1 MEDFKSYG
9 GGIPSYFFLLK
20 YYAISLLV
28 LAAIVNVYHIYVL
41 ESACPLVSASDHQQ
55 RCQSFLLIFKLCD
68 PAIIYQVLVQQE
80 REVEANIF
88 LYLQLLSFIY
98 LISVTIAMKIWLQ
111 MFNRNHILK
120 YQQIYTEY
128 SFMLKNIPKY
138 ITCR

>member
-1 MEDFKSYG
+1 M
-9 GGIPSYFFLLK
+9 
-20 YYAISLLV
+20 
-28 LAAIVNVYHIYVL
+28 
-41 ESACPLVSASDHQQ
+41 
-55 RCQSFLLIFKLCD
+55 
-68 PAIIYQVLVQQE
+68 
-80 REVEANIF
+80 
-88 LYLQLLSFIY
+88 YLQLLSFIY